1 MIRLLHTA
9 DWQIGKTF
17 GQFSAEDAPVLA
29 DARLQTVA
37 TLAELASRHQVDAVL
52 AAGDIFDSQGVS
64 DRTIQ
69 RLFHAMSGYAG
80 PWVLLPGNHDAA
92 LAESVWTRARR
103 LDAIPGNVHLCLTPR
118 PLILDAARIA
128 ILPAPLTQRITHDD
142 LTQWFDAAP
151 TPDGMARIGLA
162 HGSVQGL
169 LAEGIDA
176 SNPIAPDRAQRA
188 RLDYLALGDWHG
200 TRQVDA
206 RTWYSGTPETDRF
219 RANDSGQAL
228 LVALPGHGAPPEVQ
242 ILPTGRYRW
251 RTLTW
256 SLHSS
261 AAVDDA
267 IGSLAELTPQD
278 VVQLRVD
285 GQLNLEAHDAL
296 QAALNR
302 AQGQVRSLVVDT
314 DGLRLEPDEDD
325 LRRLQAQG
333 YLGDVIDTLRRQQQ
347 QPELADVA
355 RDALVILS
363 GILDSRNA
371 PAEPGGDDAP
381 ATQVQPCN

>member
-228 LVALPGHGAPPEVQ
+228 LVTLPGHGAPPEVQ
-242 ILPTGRYRW
+242 TLPTGRYRW

-333 YLGDVIDTLRRQQQ
+333 YLGDVIDTLRQQQQ

-371 PAEPGGDDAP
+371 PAETGGGDAP